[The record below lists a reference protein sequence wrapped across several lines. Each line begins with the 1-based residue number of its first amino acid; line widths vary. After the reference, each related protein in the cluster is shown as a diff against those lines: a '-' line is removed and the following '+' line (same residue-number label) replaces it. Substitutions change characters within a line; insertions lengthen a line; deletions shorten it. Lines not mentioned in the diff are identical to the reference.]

1 MAFFAVTFFY
11 VALFAVAPFA
21 GAPFA
26 IALFAGT
33 AHSSLRGIPLCIAD
47 YTFKHA
53 SGKRQLKG
61 LGLLLQERVIEK
73 KGRGHRG
80 IGD

>member
-1 MAFFAVTFFY
+1 VAFFAVTFFD
-11 VALFAVAPFA
+11 VALFAVAL
-21 GAPFA
+21 FA